1 MNSFYS
7 HLARCTVRWQEL
19 PGHGE
24 PLVFIHGLGCASS
37 YEYPRIVCD
46 PQFGSRRAILI
57 DLPGSGYSDKPEAYS
72 YQTSAQ
78 AQVVIELLNHL
89 AITSFWLY
97 GHSMGGS
104 IAIEAAGLAG
114 HRLLGLMVSEPN
126 FHAVGGAF
134 SRNIA
139 AQTEGDFVS
148 QGYQAMLE
156 AETSPWKGCLQ
167 NTAPWAMW
175 RGAASLVK
183 GVEPSWSARFLQLSC
198 PVWLIFGE
206 LSLPDP
212 DVDEMRQQG
221 VEVKIIP
228 EAGHSMSWENPSALA
243 RALAECIQQEQAYDS
258 P

>member
-7 HLARCTVRWQEL
+7 NHARCAVRWQEL

-46 PQFGSRRAILI
+46 PHLGSRRAILI

-104 IAIEAAGLAG
+104 IAIEAAELAG
-114 HRLLGLMVSEPN
+114 SRLLGLIVSEPN
-126 FHAVGGAF
+126 FHAGGGAF

-139 AQTEGDFVS
+139 AWTEDDFVLN
-148 QGYQAMLE
+148 GYQVMLA

-167 NTAPWAMW
+167 SSAPWAVW
-175 RGAASLVK
+175 RGATSLVK
-183 GVEPSWSARFLQLSC
+183 GVQPSWNVRFLQSSC
-198 PVWLIFGE
+198 PVWLIFGA
-206 LSLPDP
+206 LSLPDA

-221 VEVKIIP
+221 VDVKIIP
-228 EAGHSMSWENPSALA
+228 DAGHSMSWENPSALA
-243 RALAECIQQEQAYDS
+243 KALADCIQQGQAGR
-258 P
+258 

>member
-7 HLARCTVRWQEL
+7 QQACCAVRWQDL

-57 DLPGSGYSDKPEAYS
+57 DLPGSGYSDKPESYS

-78 AQVVIELLNHL
+78 AQVIIELLNHL
-89 AITSFWLY
+89 AISSFWLY

-104 IAIEAAGLAG
+104 IAIETAELAG
-114 HRLLGLMVSEPN
+114 NRLLGLIVSEPN
-126 FHAVGGAF
+126 FHAGGGAF

-139 AQTEGDFVS
+139 AQTEEDFVS
-148 QGYQAMLE
+148 TGYQAMLE
-156 AETSPWKGCLQ
+156 AETSSWKGSLQ
-167 NTAPWAMW
+167 SNAPWAVW

-183 GVEPSWSARFLQLSC
+183 GVQPSWNERYLQLAC

-206 LSLPDP
+206 LSLPDS
-212 DVDEMRQQG
+212 DMEEMRQQG
-221 VEVKIIP
+221 IEVKIIP
-228 EAGHSMSWENPSALA
+228 DAGHSMSWENPSALA
-243 RALAECIQQEQAYDS
+243 KMLADCIQQGQAGR
-258 P
+258 

>member
-7 HLARCTVRWQEL
+7 QQAHCTVRWQEL

-46 PQFGSRRAILI
+46 PEFGSRRAILI

-78 AQVVIELLNHL
+78 ARVVIELLNHL

-104 IAIEAAGLAG
+104 IAIETAELAG
-114 HRLLGLMVSEPN
+114 SRLLGLIVSEPN
-126 FHAVGGAF
+126 FHAGGGAF
-134 SRNIA
+134 SRDIA
-139 AQTEGDFVS
+139 ARTENDFIRT
-148 QGYQAMLE
+148 GYQALLE

-167 NTAPWAMW
+167 SNAPWAVW
-175 RGAASLVK
+175 RGAASLVE
-183 GVEPSWSARFLQLSC
+183 GVQPSWNVRFQQLPC

-206 LSLPDP
+206 LSLPDA

-221 VEVKIIP
+221 IEVKIIP
-228 EAGHSMSWENPSALA
+228 DAGHSMSWENPSALA
-243 RALAECIQQEQAYDS
+243 KALADCIQHGQAGR
-258 P
+258 

>member
-7 HLARCTVRWQEL
+7 QQACCAVRWQDL

-57 DLPGSGYSDKPEAYS
+57 DLPGSGYSDKPETYG

-78 AQVVIELLNHL
+78 AQVIIELLNHL
-89 AITSFWLY
+89 AISSFWLY

-104 IAIEAAGLAG
+104 IAIETAELAG
-114 HRLLGLMVSEPN
+114 NRLLGLIVSEPN
-126 FHAVGGAF
+126 FHAGGGAF

-139 AQTEGDFVS
+139 AQTEEDFVTT
-148 QGYQAMLE
+148 GYQGMLE
-156 AETSPWKGCLQ
+156 AETSSWKGSLQ
-167 NTAPWAMW
+167 SNAPWAVW

-183 GVEPSWSARFLQLSC
+183 GVQPSWNERYLQLVC

-206 LSLPDP
+206 LSLPDS
-212 DVDEMRQQG
+212 DMEEMRQQG
-221 VEVKIIP
+221 IEVKIIP
-228 EAGHSMSWENPSALA
+228 DAGHSMSWENPSALA
-243 RALAECIQQEQAYDS
+243 KVLADCILQGQAGR
-258 P
+258 